1 MVVGAEDLTE
11 VLDGITWQVSIKA
24 AVAHKPLE
32 VQTFQTDRWD
42 RDG

>member
-1 MVVGAEDLTE
+1 MVAEAEDLTE

-32 VQTFQTDRWD
+32 VQTFQMVRRD

>member
-1 MVVGAEDLTE
+1 MVAEAEDLTE

-24 AVAHKPLE
+24 EVAHKPLE
-32 VQTFQTDRWD
+32 VQTIQTGRWD